1 MKQFKSFFI
10 VFAVALSLAFTF
22 SGINGSLSEASEEF
36 LIDIGPAPP
45 REPDPVPFVP
55 SLPDEF
61 VPGEVLVKFKYLVS
75 PDNPGLSTLKSQF
88 SARLER
94 THELIGVHLFKLE
107 DVKDKEE
114 TLKAVEEFQ
123 KHELVEFSEPNG
135 IVRALYTTNDPY
147 LGDQWGLSR
156 INAFAAWDLARGDPA
171 GRIAILDTGIDYYH
185 PEFNV
190 PGKVND
196 NPSCI
201 NGLPTSFDDDWW
213 NGGHG
218 THVAGIAAAQG
229 DNGIGIAGVAFN
241 AGLKALKVLDW
252 SSWGTYDTVACGINM
267 AAADPQV
274 KVINLSL
281 GWDAG
286 SSTLYNAI
294 YNAWVNNGKTV
305 VAANGNSGYQSPY
318 MYPACYSLN
327 GIVIAVGAT
336 DFYNTWPS
344 YSSANNCTTIAA
356 PGGSW
361 STNPPVPNPRIF
373 STLKTDSGTYGYMHG
388 TSMAAPHVSG
398 VVALMQQYRPRT
410 PFEIKRA
417 LINTTTDLG
426 TPGWDIYFGAGL
438 VDAFRAVCELPFND
452 VYCGHWAQYYIN
464 AVYYNGITNGCS
476 ANPRNYCPDMVAAR
490 NQMAVFIIKGK
501 GETPSQAPYNAYFD
515 DIPNDGYAPY
525 INRMYELGITLGC
538 GTRQYCP
545 TSATL
550 RDQMAAFIIRA
561 KLGEVFTYPSNPYF
575 TDVPQTH
582 WAFKY
587 VQKLRELGITTGC
600 TPSLYCPDNSLI
612 RSEMAA
618 FIARGFLGML

>member
-1 MKQFKSFFI
+1 MKQIKSSI
-10 VFAVALSLAFTF
+10 VFYAVVFFLVFSFTAIGGPF
-22 SGINGSLSEASEEF
+22 SFASEEF

-45 REPDPVPFVP
+45 KEPDPIPFVP

-75 PDNPGLSTLKSQF
+75 HDDPGLSTLKSQC

-94 THELIGVHLFKLE
+94 THEVIGVHLFKL
-107 DVKDKEE
+107 DNVKDKEE

-123 KHELVEFSEPNG
+123 KHELVEFAEPNG
-135 IVRALYTTNDPY
+135 IVRALYTPNDPY
-147 LGDQWGLSR
+147 LGVQYGLSR
-156 INAFAAWDLARGDPA
+156 INAFTAWDLVRGDPA
-171 GRIAILDTGIDYYH
+171 GRIAILDTGVDYDH
-185 PEFNV
+185 PEFNG
-190 PGKVND
+190 PGKVNN
-196 NPSCI
+196 NPSCMP
-201 NGLPTSFDDDWW
+201 GGSYSMDDHWE
-213 NGGHG
+213 GGHG

-229 DNGIGIAGVAFN
+229 DNGIGIVGVAYN
-241 AGLKALKVLDW
+241 SGIKAIKVVNFLGDG
-252 SSWGTYDTVACGINM
+252 SYDTVACGINM

-281 GWDAG
+281 GFPAA
-286 SSTLYNAI
+286 SSTLYNAV
-294 YNAWVNNGKTV
+294 YNAWVNYGKTV
-305 VAANGNSGYQSPY
+305 VAANGNSGLEGSPY
-318 MYPACYSLN
+318 EYPACYSLN
-327 GIVIAVGAT
+327 GIAISVGAT
-336 DFYNTWPS
+336 DSNNNRPGW
-344 YSSANNCTTIAA
+344 SSSNNCITIAA
-356 PGGSW
+356 PGDA
-361 STNPPVPNPRIF
+361 IY
-373 STLKTDSGTYGYMHG
+373 STLRIVYGSYGTGSG

-398 VVALMQQYRPRT
+398 IVALMQQYRSRT

-426 TPGWDIYFGAGL
+426 TCGWDIYSGAGL

-452 VYCGHWAQYYIN
+452 VYCGHWAQHYIN
-464 AVYYNGITNGCS
+464 AVYYNGITGGCT
-476 ANPRNYCPDMVAAR
+476 ACPRNYCPALVAAR

-538 GTRQYCP
+538 GVRQYCP
-545 TSATL
+545 TANTI

-561 KLGEVFTYPSNPYF
+561 KLGEVFTYPPNPYF

-587 VQKLRELGITTGC
+587 VQKLRELGITMGC
-600 TPSLYCPDNSLI
+600 TQPTLYCPNNPLI
-612 RSEMAA
+612 RDEMAA
-618 FIARGFLGML
+618 FIARAFLGML